1 MKKNTM
7 PLGALYDIVQGT
19 YLKKQPNEEGVQC
32 LVVRIQNLEG
42 LEVAGEF
49 AEEELAADKADRF
62 RVQAGQIVV
71 ALRGMPLKAGVVGER
86 HQGFVVNSNFAVL
99 KPRAGHTLIPLPTG
113 EADPYFVA
121 GLLRSGAFNQHIAP
135 QFAGNTL
142 PSLKLSQLKKFEI
155 PVVGPAT
162 QRQMGQVFQLLER
175 YQKAT
180 ADLLREREQQVESY
194 IGQLL
199 RGGLA

>member
-1 MKKNTM
+1 MKKTSM

-71 ALRGMPLKAGVVGER
+71 ALRGMPLKAAVVGER
-86 HQGFVVNSNFAVL
+86 HQDFVVNSNFAVL
-99 KPRAGHTLIPLPTG
+99 KPITD

-142 PSLKLSQLKKFEI
+142 PSVKLSQLKKFEI
-155 PVVGPAT
+155 PVVGSET
-162 QRQMGQVFQLLER
+162 QRQLGQVFQLLER